1 MINQKDIQA
10 FNTPEFKNAPLD
22 IQYQKVSSAMM
33 RGVNLQV
40 VERVAELDERVEQMA
55 EWMSATADK
64 QANAVLLRLKCS
76 LELQRQNLRSYLS
89 LRGKFDLRADEQM
102 SLRSIPD
109 AIDRF
114 SMEGYML
121 RTASNQKTT
130 EKDESDE

>member
-1 MINQKDIQA
+1 MINQKDIQT
-10 FNTPEFKNAPLD
+10 FNTQAFKNSPLD
-22 IQYQKVSSAMM
+22 IQYQKVSAAMM

-40 VERVAELDERVEQMA
+40 VERIAELDERIAQAA

-89 LRGKFDLRADEQM
+89 LRGKFDLSTDEQM
-102 SLRSIPD
+102 SLRQIPD

-121 RTASNQKTT
+121 RSASIQKTT
-130 EKDESDE
+130 TKEKSDE

>member
-1 MINQKDIQA
+1 MINQKDISK
-10 FNTPEFKNAPLD
+10 FNSEYKNETLD
-22 IQYQKVSSAMM
+22 RQFDFVSAAMM

-40 VERVAELDERVEQMA
+40 VERVAELDERVEQMT
-55 EWMSATADK
+55 EWMSAAADK

-89 LRGKFDLRADEQM
+89 LRGKFDLHADEQM
-102 SLRSIPD
+102 SLRQIPD

-121 RTASNQKTT
+121 RSASIQKTT
-130 EKDESDE
+130 TKEKSNE